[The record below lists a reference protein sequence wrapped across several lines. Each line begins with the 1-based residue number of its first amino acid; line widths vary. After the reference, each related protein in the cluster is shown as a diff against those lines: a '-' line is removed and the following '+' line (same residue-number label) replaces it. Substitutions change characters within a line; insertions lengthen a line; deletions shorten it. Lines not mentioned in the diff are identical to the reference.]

1 MLSLTK
7 TQKAE
12 ICIFWQFKHAGHNL
26 YCYYCNIRMR
36 YTKEFEKDVP
46 NFIKIVFL
54 AYKERKPHYNYSP
67 INEYW
72 VKIEKVCKPLEVF

>member
-1 MLSLTK
+1 V
-7 TQKAE
+7 
-12 ICIFWQFKHAGHNL
+12 
-26 YCYYCNIRMR
+26 
-36 YTKEFEKDVP
+36 KEFEKDVP